1 MTSQRASSLEVT
13 RWTCSSPA
21 ACATKAAAR
30 TARAD
35 ARTKRTR
42 CGWRGPSRPAR
53 SLFLRSWRVS
63 IDRFFPSLVWSDRQ
77 GRGHDPPAVHVVDD
91 IDTIVLPVRPCDT
104 EKEGCPAPEAEL
116 PFLGQRAPEDELVA
130 LTDEVGA
137 GLLADAVDVDLE
149 RGADAPRQGHT
160 REFRHRH
167 SMPIRGGSAPRHPLH
182 RIRRVRVTLRAV
194 LLAVPIGLATAATA
208 AAGNGGVAPVQSH
221 SPNTAAIRDTYWL
234 ILAVTGVIF
243 VLVEGALLLFVV

>member
-1 MTSQRASSLEVT
+1 MSSPPRQMTSQGASSLDVT
-13 RWTCSSPA
+13 RPTCSSPA

-42 CGWRGPSRPAR
+42 CDWRARSRVR

-63 IDRFFPSLVWSDRQ
+63 IDRFFPSLVRSDRQ

-116 PFLGQRAPEDELVA
+116 PLLGQRAPEDE
-130 LTDEVGA
+130 
-137 GLLADAVDVDLE
+137 
-149 RGADAPRQGHT
+149 
-160 REFRHRH
+160 
-167 SMPIRGGSAPRHPLH
+167 
-182 RIRRVRVTLRAV
+182 
-194 LLAVPIGLATAATA
+194 
-208 AAGNGGVAPVQSH
+208 
-221 SPNTAAIRDTYWL
+221 
-234 ILAVTGVIF
+234 
-243 VLVEGALLLFVV
+243 